1 MVPISRV
8 SAAIALGKV
17 AAVATSRMMNRTT
30 LLLTPKAIGPYFRF
44 LEGSGAELM
53 NRTQPR
59 NKGFNLVELVVA
71 IGILSFGIYGAAELL
86 GASRHTATEGS
97 RRIEATA
104 LGNLKLQ
111 EFSAARGNLTAFL
124 AATTGTQ
131 GTLHPPDTAK
141 PFEQNP
147 AYTWQAHFQQSA
159 EMAEKVDVL
168 VSVRS
173 AKARAG
179 EAAVAEVRGFV
190 IVPATGVAAAAGG
203 IAQ

>member
-1 MVPISRV
+1 
-8 SAAIALGKV
+8 
-17 AAVATSRMMNRTT
+17 
-30 LLLTPKAIGPYFRF
+30 
-44 LEGSGAELM
+44 M

-111 EFSAARGNLTAFL
+111 EFSAARENIAAFL
-124 AATTGTQ
+124 SSTTGTQ
-131 GTLHPPDTAK
+131 GTLYPPDAAK
-141 PFEQNP
+141 AFEQNA
-147 AYTWQAHFQQSA
+147 AYAWQAQFQRSA
-159 EMAEKVDVL
+159 EMAEKVDV
-168 VSVRS
+168 VVRVLS

-179 EAAVAEVRGFV
+179 QESVAEVRGFV